1 MSENNSDH
9 IKMFKNGNSFA
20 FRVSKKDREALNATS
35 ETSFEKI
42 VSPDG
47 REITFRKVADE
58 QTDLLAMA
66 DHILDQHGDLLKRLE
81 DL

>member
-47 REITFRKVADE
+47 REITFRKVAGE

>member
-35 ETSFEKI
+35 ETSFEKLFPLTAGK
-42 VSPDG
+42 SHFA
-47 REITFRKVADE
+47 R
-58 QTDLLAMA
+58 
-66 DHILDQHGDLLKRLE
+66 
-81 DL
+81 